1 MDWGKYDYAKEV
13 EIDLGRLDEEWR
25 KHPGLVIKYNEAK
38 ADANRTLDEAK
49 ERADLVIARVNADI
63 RQSIEDEGGKKP
75 TEKAIENMVLT
86 DMEVQEVKQAV
97 IEARHTVN
105 LLAAACAG
113 FDARG
118 QALSNAV
125 RLYTSSYF
133 AEPAADIEARGYLEK
148 AYSEGATAK
157 VQIGRRSKPL
167 PDDSNAVGKATPAM
181 SRKK

>member
-86 DMEVQEVKQAV
+86 DCDVQDAKQAV
-97 IEARHTVN
+97 IEARHNVN

-133 AEPAADIEARGYLEK
+133 AEPAADIEARGYIEK
-148 AYSEGATAK
+148 AYSEGANAK
-157 VQIGRRSKPL
+157 VQISRRSKRTE
-167 PDDSNAVGKATPAM
+167 DDPAPTRKGSGGM
-181 SRKK
+181 SRNK